1 MPLASSI
8 LTRQQS
14 ERLPGAAR
22 PLYADVADNLR
33 RRILQQQLQ
42 PGSWIDEQKL
52 AEEMGIS
59 RTPMREAIKVLAAEG
74 LVTIRVRRGAY
85 VTEVPE
91 NEVREIYHL
100 LALLE
105 ADAAA
110 DVARQA
116 SNSELQELAGLH
128 QQLHQLAALLA
139 DAPTDSALI
148 DQFFALNQQFHGRML
163 EISGN
168 HWRMQIVN
176 DLRGVM
182 QLGRHH
188 SLFKT
193 GRVQQSLEEH
203 SAILAALVAR
213 DASAASAAVHTHF
226 TNGLLA
232 AG

>member
-1 MPLASSI
+1 M
-8 LTRQQS
+8 
-14 ERLPGAAR
+14 PGAAR

-116 SNSELQELAGLH
+116 SDSEL
-128 QQLHQLAALLA
+128 
-139 DAPTDSALI
+139 
-148 DQFFALNQQFHGRML
+148 
-163 EISGN
+163 
-168 HWRMQIVN
+168 
-176 DLRGVM
+176 
-182 QLGRHH
+182 
-188 SLFKT
+188 
-193 GRVQQSLEEH
+193 
-203 SAILAALVAR
+203 
-213 DASAASAAVHTHF
+213 
-226 TNGLLA
+226 
-232 AG
+232 